1 MKNIIISTLI
11 LLTTI
16 TTAYAQKDA
25 DARAIL
31 NPISKQ
37 YRSYNAIKSDFTLA
51 VTIGQEGSKSTQS
64 GSIITQPKTNKFKMA
79 LYGPGST
86 GVMQEI
92 ISDGK
97 TQWVY
102 NQADKEVQ
110 VNNVGKSSDGFNPAE
125 IFTIYEKGYKYL
137 FTGTKKIGG
146 KLYHE
151 IELTAENVNTN
162 FFKIKLQVDKAK
174 KQIYSAQ
181 IFDKNGNR
189 YTYTIK
195 NFTPNPTVTA
205 ATFTYD
211 PKAHPGVEVVDLR

>member
-1 MKNIIISTLI
+1 MKKLLI
-11 LLTTI
+11 YILPILFTI
-16 TTAYAQKDA
+16 NAFAQKDA

-51 VTIGQEGSKSTQS
+51 VTVGQEGSRSTQT

-79 LYGPGST
+79 LYAPG
-86 GVMQEI
+86 GKVEQEI

-97 TQWVY
+97 TQWLY

-110 VNNVGKSSDGFNPAE
+110 VNNIGKTTEGFNPAE

-146 KLYHE
+146 KIYHE
-151 IELTAENVNTN
+151 IELTAENANTN

-211 PKAHPGVEVVDLR
+211 AKAHPGVEVVDLR

>member
-1 MKNIIISTLI
+1 MKNILTYTL
-11 LLTTI
+11 LFLTTI
-16 TTAYAQKDA
+16 TTAFAQKDA
-25 DARAIL
+25 QARAIL

-37 YRSYNAIKSDFTLA
+37 YRSYNAIKSDFTLTVA
-51 VTIGQEGSKSTQS
+51 IGQAGSSSTQT
-64 GSIITQPKTNKFKMA
+64 GTIITQPKSNKFKMA
-79 LYGPGST
+79 LYAPNGK
-86 GVMQEI
+86 VEQEI

-110 VNNVGKSSDGFNPAE
+110 VNNVGKKTDGFNPAD

-146 KLYHE
+146 KLYQE
-151 IELTAENVNTN
+151 IELTAENANTN
-162 FFKIKLQVDKAK
+162 FFKIKLQVDRVK

-195 NFTPNPTVTA
+195 NFTPNPPITA
-205 ATFTYD
+205 ATFAFD
-211 PKAHPGVEVVDLR
+211 AKAHPGVEVVDLR

>member
-1 MKNIIISTLI
+1 MKNILTYTLI
-11 LLTTI
+11 LFTTI
-16 TTAYAQKDA
+16 TTAFAQKDA

-37 YRSYNAIKSDFTLA
+37 YRSYNAIKSDFTLT
-51 VTIGQEGSKSTQS
+51 VTVGQGGRSTQT

-79 LYGPGST
+79 LYAPDGK
-86 GVMQEI
+86 VEQEI

-97 TQWVY
+97 TQWLY

-110 VNNVGKSSDGFNPAE
+110 VSNSGKSTEGFNPAD

-137 FTGTKKIGG
+137 FTGTKKISG
-146 KLYHE
+146 KIYHE
-151 IELTAENVNTN
+151 IELTAENDKTN

-195 NFTPNPTVTA
+195 NFAPNPAVTA

-211 PKAHPGVEVVDLR
+211 AKAHPGVEVVDLR

>member
-1 MKNIIISTLI
+1 MKNVLTYTLI
-11 LLTTI
+11 LFTTI
-16 TTAYAQKDA
+16 TTAFAQKDA

-37 YRSYNAIKSDFTLA
+37 YRGYSAIKSDFTLA
-51 VTIGQEGSKSTQS
+51 IAIGQEGSKSNQT
-64 GSIITQPKTNKFKMA
+64 GSIITEPKSNKFKMA
-79 LYGPGST
+79 LYAPG
-86 GVMQEI
+86 GKVEQEI

-110 VNNVGKSSDGFNPAE
+110 VNNVGKSTEGFNPAD

-146 KLYHE
+146 KIYQE
-151 IELTAENVNTN
+151 IELTAENANTN

-195 NFTPNPTVTA
+195 NFTPNPPVTA

-211 PKAHPGVEVVDLR
+211 AKAHPGVEVVDLR

>member
-1 MKNIIISTLI
+1 MKNIIIYTL
-11 LLTTI
+11 LFLTI
-16 TTAYAQKDA
+16 TTASFAQKDA

-37 YRSYNAIKSDFTLA
+37 YRSYNALKSDFTLT
-51 VTIGQEGSKSTQS
+51 VTIGQGGGRTTQN
-64 GSIITQPKTNKFKMA
+64 GSIITEPKSNKFKMA
-79 LYGPGST
+79 LNAPT
-86 GVMQEI
+86 GKVEQEI

-110 VNNVGKSSDGFNPAE
+110 VNNVGKSSDGFNPAD

-146 KLYHE
+146 KIYHE
-151 IELTAENVNTN
+151 IELTAENDKTN
-162 FFKIKLQVDKAK
+162 FFKVKLQIDKAK

-195 NFTPNPTVTA
+195 NFTPNPPVTA

-211 PKAHPGVEVVDLR
+211 AKAHPGVEVVDLR

>member
-1 MKNIIISTLI
+1 MKNIILYTL
-11 LLTTI
+11 LFLTV
-16 TTAYAQKDA
+16 TTPAFAQKDA

-37 YRSYNAIKSDFTLA
+37 YRSYNAIKSDFTLL
-51 VTIGQEGSKSTQS
+51 VTIGQGGGSSTQT
-64 GSIITQPKTNKFKMA
+64 GTIITQPKANKFKMA
-79 LYGPGST
+79 LNSPT
-86 GVMQEI
+86 GKVEQEI

-110 VNNVGKSSDGFNPAE
+110 VNNVGKSTESFNPAD

-146 KLYHE
+146 KIYHE
-151 IELTAENVNTN
+151 IELTAENANTN

-195 NFTPNPTVTA
+195 NFVPNPPVTA

-211 PKAHPGVEVVDLR
+211 AKAHPGVEVVDLR

>member
-1 MKNIIISTLI
+1 MKNILTYTL
-11 LLTTI
+11 LLLITI
-16 TTAYAQKDA
+16 TTAFAQKDA
-25 DARAIL
+25 QARVIL

-37 YRSYNAIKSDFTLA
+37 YRSYNAIKSDFTLT
-51 VTIGQEGSKSTQS
+51 VSIGQEGSRSTQT
-64 GSIITQPKTNKFKMA
+64 GSIITQPKSNKFKMA
-79 LYGPGST
+79 LYAPG
-86 GVMQEI
+86 GKVEQEI

-97 TQWVY
+97 TQWIY

-110 VNNVGKSSDGFNPAE
+110 VNNVGKSTEGFNPAD

-146 KLYHE
+146 KIYHE
-151 IELTAENVNTN
+151 IELTAENANTN

-195 NFTPNPTVTA
+195 SFTPNPPVTA

-211 PKAHPGVEVVDLR
+211 AKAHPGVEVVDLR

>member
-1 MKNIIISTLI
+1 MKNIFIYTL
-11 LLTTI
+11 LLVTTV
-16 TTAYAQKDA
+16 TTAFAQKDA

-37 YRSYNAIKSDFTLA
+37 YRTYNAIKSDFTLT
-51 VTIGQEGSKSTQS
+51 VSIGQEGSRSTQT

-79 LYGPGST
+79 LYAPG
-86 GVMQEI
+86 GKVDQEI

-102 NQADKEVQ
+102 SQADKEVQ
-110 VNNVGKSSDGFNPAE
+110 VNNLGKSTDSFNPAD

-146 KLYHE
+146 KLYQE
-151 IELTAENVNTN
+151 IELTAENANTN

-195 NFTPNPTVTA
+195 SFTPNPPVTA

-211 PKAHPGVEVVDLR
+211 AKAHPGVEVVDLR

>member
-1 MKNIIISTLI
+1 MKSI
-11 LLTTI
+11 LTYSFIFLTTI
-16 TTAYAQKDA
+16 TTAFAQKDA
-25 DARAIL
+25 QARAIL

-37 YRSYNAIKSDFTLA
+37 YRSYNAIKSDFTLTVA
-51 VTIGQEGSKSTQS
+51 IGQAGSNSTQS
-64 GSIITQPKTNKFKMA
+64 GTIIAQPKANRFKMA
-79 LYGPGST
+79 LYSPGST
-86 GVMQEI
+86 RVEQEI

-110 VNNVGKSSDGFNPAE
+110 VNNVGKSNEGFNPAE

-137 FTGTKKIGG
+137 FTGTRKIGG
-146 KLYHE
+146 KLYQE
-151 IELTAENVNTN
+151 IELTAENANTN

-189 YTYTIK
+189 YTYTLK
-195 NFTPNPTVTA
+195 SFVPNPAITA
-205 ATFTYD
+205 TTFAYD
-211 PKAHPGVEVVDLR
+211 AKAHPSVEVVDLR

>member
-1 MKNIIISTLI
+1 MKNIIYTL
-11 LLTTI
+11 LFLTI
-16 TTAYAQKDA
+16 TTAAFAQKDA

-37 YRSYNAIKSDFTLA
+37 YRSYNALKSDFTLT
-51 VTIGQEGSKSTQS
+51 VTIGQDGSRSTQN
-64 GSIITQPKTNKFKMA
+64 GSIITEPKSNKFKLA
-79 LYGPGST
+79 LNAPT
-86 GVMQEI
+86 GKVEQEI

-110 VNNVGKSSDGFNPAE
+110 VNNVSKSSDGFNPAD

-137 FTGTKKIGG
+137 FTGTKKISG

-151 IELTAENVNTN
+151 IELTAENDKTN
-162 FFKIKLQVDKAK
+162 FFKVKLQVDKAK

-195 NFTPNPTVTA
+195 NFTPNPPVTA

-211 PKAHPGVEVVDLR
+211 AKAHPGVEVVDLR

>member
-1 MKNIIISTLI
+1 MKKLLI
-11 LLTTI
+11 YILPILFTVN
-16 TTAYAQKDA
+16 AFAQKDA

-37 YRSYNAIKSDFTLA
+37 YRSYNAIKSNFTLT
-51 VTIGQEGSKSTQS
+51 VTVGQEGSKSTQT

-79 LYGPGST
+79 LYAPG
-86 GVMQEI
+86 GKVEQEI

-97 TQWVY
+97 TQWLY

-110 VNNVGKSSDGFNPAE
+110 VNNVGKSTDGFNPAD

-146 KLYHE
+146 KIYHE
-151 IELTAENVNTN
+151 IELTAENANTN

-195 NFTPNPTVTA
+195 SFTPNPAVTA

-211 PKAHPGVEVVDLR
+211 AKAHPGVEVVDLR

>member
-1 MKNIIISTLI
+1 MKNILAYTL
-11 LLTTI
+11 LLMSTI
-16 TTAYAQKDA
+16 TSAFAQKDA
-25 DARAIL
+25 NARAIL

-37 YRSYNAIKSDFTLA
+37 YRTYNAIKSDFTLT
-51 VTIGQEGSKSTQS
+51 VSIGQEGSRSTQT

-79 LYGPGST
+79 LYAPG
-86 GVMQEI
+86 GKVEQEI

-97 TQWVY
+97 TQWLY

-110 VNNVGKSSDGFNPAE
+110 VNNVGKSTDGFNPAD

-146 KLYHE
+146 KIYQE
-151 IELTAENVNTN
+151 IELTAENANTN
-162 FFKIKLQVDKAK
+162 FFKVKLQVDKTK
-174 KQIYSAQ
+174 KQIYNAQ

-195 NFTPNPTVTA
+195 NFTPNPPVTA

-211 PKAHPGVEVVDLR
+211 AKAHPGVEVVDLR

>member
-1 MKNIIISTLI
+1 MKNIIVYTFILI
-11 LLTTI
+11 TTI
-16 TTAYAQKDA
+16 TTTFAQKDA

-37 YRSYNAIKSDFTLA
+37 YRSYNALKSDFTLL
-51 VTIGQEGSKSTQS
+51 VTIGQGGGSSTQT
-64 GSIITQPKTNKFKMA
+64 GTIITQPKANKFKMA
-79 LYGPGST
+79 LNAPT
-86 GVMQEI
+86 GKVEQEI

-110 VNNVGKSSDGFNPAE
+110 VNNVGKSTDGFNPAD

-146 KLYHE
+146 KIYQE
-151 IELTAENVNTN
+151 IELTAENDKTN
-162 FFKIKLQVDKAK
+162 FFKIKLQVDKVK

-195 NFTPNPTVTA
+195 SFTPNPPVTA

-211 PKAHPGVEVVDLR
+211 AKAHPGVEVVDLR

>member
-1 MKNIIISTLI
+1 MKNILIYSLI

-16 TTAYAQKDA
+16 TTAFAQKDA

-37 YRSYNAIKSDFTLA
+37 YRSYNAIKSDFTLT
-51 VTIGQEGSKSTQS
+51 VTVGQEGSRSTQT

-79 LYGPGST
+79 LYAPG
-86 GVMQEI
+86 GKVEQEI

-97 TQWVY
+97 TQWLY

-110 VNNVGKSSDGFNPAE
+110 VNNVGKSTEGFNPAD

-146 KLYHE
+146 KIYQE
-151 IELTAENVNTN
+151 IELTAESANTN
-162 FFKIKLQVDKAK
+162 FFKIKLQVDKVK

-195 NFTPNPTVTA
+195 GFTPNPPVTS
-205 ATFTYD
+205 ATFAYD
-211 PKAHPGVEVVDLR
+211 AKAHPGVEVVDLR

>member
-1 MKNIIISTLI
+1 MKNILTYTLL

-16 TTAYAQKDA
+16 TTAFAQKDA

-37 YRSYNAIKSDFTLA
+37 YRSYNAIKSDFTLT
-51 VTIGQEGSKSTQS
+51 VSIGQEGGKSTQS
-64 GSIITQPKTNKFKMA
+64 GTIITQPKTNKFKMA
-79 LYGPGST
+79 LYAPG
-86 GVMQEI
+86 GKVEQEI

-102 NQADKEVQ
+102 IQADKEVQ
-110 VNNVGKSSDGFNPAE
+110 INNVGKSTEGFNPAD

-146 KLYHE
+146 KLYQE
-151 IELTAENVNTN
+151 IELTAENANTN
-162 FFKIKLQVDKAK
+162 FFKIKLQVDKTK

-195 NFTPNPTVTA
+195 TFTPNPPVTA

-211 PKAHPGVEVVDLR
+211 AKAHPGVEVVDLR